1 MGIGRFAGISLLALA
16 AAAQPAFGQT
26 APSNVTPAAAQDNG
40 TQSLSDRDS
49 AAKTKSSPAR
59 AAADA
64 AQATDD
70 IVVTANKREQTL
82 QDVPISVAVTSEQ
95 TIQRAQIR
103 DLVDLQS
110 VVPSLKVAQFNSV
123 GQTNFII
130 RGFGNGNG
138 NVGIEGSVGV
148 FIDGVY
154 RSRSAAS
161 LNDLPEVERI
171 EVLRGPQSTLFG
183 KNVSAGAINIVTRP
197 PQFELGGR
205 ADMTVGNYGQL
216 VAKATAT
223 GPLTDKL
230 AIRLSGDV
238 DERDGFYNNVV
249 THQDVNDRNRV
260 SGRVDL
266 LWKPTDK
273 LSFRVIGDYN
283 EINEICCG
291 VVQLFN
297 GPATQFIAATPPFG
311 LGAAVSNPATKYNRQ
326 IAFTQDPTNHIVGKG
341 ISAQADYEAGFAR
354 FTSITA
360 YRDQLDSG
368 AQDVDFTGADLSNR
382 ADRTRTKTFTQ
393 ELRLTST
400 GSGPFSWLIGG
411 FYDHENLDTRSTI
424 NFGSGIRAYAD
435 GLSGQVPAA
444 LIGALPAALQPAL
457 IGRSNIYALE
467 FLQSLVT
474 PSIRPGATYFQAGQA
489 VTAPYTLKQDS
500 FSIFGQ
506 ADYKITSHLT
516 VTGGVA
522 YLNDRKASTSNVVL
536 TDPFSLLNLQAVPQ
550 FTALGL
556 PGNLYS
562 ALGGLQFFYG
572 NAPTH
577 GPVNY
582 PNANESG
589 ILKGDK
595 VTYLGR
601 ATYDFGPVNVYASY
615 STGWKAGA
623 YNLSTDA
630 RAPDANGI
638 GRTADPENVTLY
650 EGGAKAAFRGG
661 FLNLAVFKQDIKG
674 FQSNAYTGTGYSLVN
689 AGKESVKGFEV
700 DASYRPLAFLTVT
713 GGVTYLD
720 PKYDSFLKAPCVNYD
735 TVRCPLN
742 PATGQRP
749 LFRDLS
755 GDRPAGISKWSL
767 STSATINHQFG
778 DSLGAFLRGE
788 YDYASRVQLTETVP
802 INYGSTETS
811 NVNASLG
818 FSLAPQKIELL
829 FFVRNLTKHNTLIGA
844 FPTVAQDGSYSGYL
858 NDPRTYGATLTK
870 RF

>member
-1 MGIGRFAGISLLALA
+1 MKVIPFTGASALALLATPPALA
-16 AAAQPAFGQT
+16 QTQPAPDTQSAGARESAPGARRATAAQ
-26 APSNVTPAAAQDNG
+26 QDAN
-40 TQSLSDRDS
+40 
-49 AAKTKSSPAR
+49 A
-59 AAADA
+59 
-64 AQATDD
+64 ATDD
-70 IVVTANKREQTL
+70 IVVTATKREQTL
-82 QDVPISVAVTSEQ
+82 QDVPVSVSVTSEQ

-103 DLVDLQS
+103 DLIDLQS

-161 LNDLPEVERI
+161 LNDLPEIERI

-183 KNVSAGAINIVTRP
+183 KNVSAGAINIVTKR

-205 ADMTVGNYGQL
+205 LDLTVGNYGQM

-223 GPLTDKL
+223 GPLSRTL
-230 AIRLSGDV
+230 AVRLSGTIN
-238 DERDGFYNNVV
+238 ERDGFYRNVV
-249 THQDVNDRNRV
+249 TGRDVNDRDRGSV
-260 SGRVDL
+260 RADV
-266 LWKPTDK
+266 LWNPADK
-273 LSFRVIGDYN
+273 LSIRIIGDYN
-283 EINEICCG
+283 EITETCCG
-291 VVQLFN
+291 TVQLFN
-297 GPATQFIAATPPFG
+297 GPATQFIGAPAPFG
-311 LGAAVSNPATKYNRQ
+311 LGAAVSDPATRDSRN
-326 IAFTQDPTNHIVGKG
+326 IAFNRDPLNHIVGKG
-341 ISAQADYEAGFAR
+341 VSGQIDYDAGFGKV
-354 FTSITA
+354 TSITA

-368 AQDVDFTGADLSNR
+368 SQDVDFTGADLAYR
-382 ADRTRTKTFTQ
+382 ADRTRIRTFTQ
-393 ELRLTST
+393 ELRLASSGT
-400 GSGPFSWLIGG
+400 GFLSYLVGG
-411 FYDHENLDTRSTI
+411 FYDHEKLDTRSTI
-424 NFGSGIRAYAD
+424 FFGPGIRAYAD

-444 LIGALPAALQPAL
+444 LLGALPAALRPAL
-457 IGRSNIYALE
+457 TGRSNIYALE

-474 PSIRPGATYFQAGQA
+474 PSIRPGATYFQAQEA
-489 VTAPYTLKQDS
+489 VTAPYTLTQDS
-500 FSIFGQ
+500 FSVFGQ
-506 ADYKITSHLT
+506 VDLHPTDRLT
-516 VTGGVA
+516 ITGGAA
-522 YLNDRKASTSNVVL
+522 YLNDRKASTANVVL
-536 TDPFSLLNLQAVPQ
+536 SDPFSQLNLQAVPQ

-556 PGNLYS
+556 PGNLYG
-562 ALGGLQFFYG
+562 ALGALQFFYG

-589 ILKGDK
+589 ILKGHK

-601 ATYDFGPVNVYASY
+601 ANYDLGVVNLYASY

-630 RAPDANGI
+630 RAPDANGL

-650 EGGAKAAFRGG
+650 EAGAKAAFRGG
-661 FLNLAVFKQDIKG
+661 YLNLAVFKQTIRG
-674 FQSNAYTGTGYSLVN
+674 FQSNAYTGTGYNLVN
-689 AGKESVKGFEV
+689 AGRESVKGFEV
-700 DASYRPLAFLTVT
+700 DAAYRPVDWLSLT

-720 PKYDSFLKAPCVNYD
+720 PRYDSFLRAPCVIYD

-755 GDRPAGISKWSL
+755 GAKPAGISRWSL
-767 STSATINHQFG
+767 STSATVNHDFG
-778 DSLGAFLRGE
+778 AFGAFLRGE
-788 YDYASRVQLTETVP
+788 YDYASRAQLTEVVP
-802 INYGSTETS
+802 AQYGSLEVNT
-811 NVNASLG
+811 VNASLG
-818 FSLAPQKIELL
+818 VSLPREKLELL
-829 FFVRNLTKHNTLIGA
+829 LFVRNLTRDNTLIGA

-858 NDPRTYGATLTK
+858 NDPRTYGVTLTK